1 MVASGGATAAAAA
14 AGGDGTAVVVSVLV
28 VVVDAPQCPA
38 RLRQACFGRYRDPLA
53 FLVVIADDI
62 GAPTKRKKEGNREP
76 ATEDTEEYRGGRE
89 IGKVK
94 ETRPPSLGNVA
105 RRIGV

>member
-1 MVASGGATAAAAA
+1 MVFRWSVVVFVVVAASGGATAAAA

-53 FLVVIADDI
+53 FLDI
-62 GAPTKRKKEGNREP
+62 
-76 ATEDTEEYRGGRE
+76 YRG
-89 IGKVK
+89 
-94 ETRPPSLGNVA
+94 
-105 RRIGV
+105 